1 MAMAMT
7 MTDEAE
13 LVMGADLSMELDDY
27 LLHPQQQHT
36 LRIVHAFMQNERKIE
51 HVCEE
56 MVPIDNGTLLQEKL
70 IWCIKKQQQRQ
81 REECK
86 MHFKL
91 RAMFLYNMDTKGDDI
106 QNFLHSSN
114 NYNNN
119 NNSNNCDFN
128 FLVPISAL
136 DDVSIKPSIP
146 MFAHLNALYILYEAS
161 NHNHVNHNNHNHSK
175 KKVVQIHAPSKRKYK
190 NTRRA

>member
-1 MAMAMT
+1 MAMT

-13 LVMGADLSMELDDY
+13 LVMGVDLSMELDDY
-27 LLHPQQQHT
+27 LLHPQQQHA
-36 LRIVHAFMQNERKIE
+36 LRIVHAFMQNDRKIE

-56 MVPIDNGTLLQEKL
+56 MVPIENGTLLQEKL

-81 REECK
+81 REECN

-106 QNFLHSSN
+106 QDFLHSS
-114 NYNNN
+114 

-161 NHNHVNHNNHNHSK
+161 NNHLNHNNHNNHNHSK
-175 KKVVQIHAPSKRKYK
+175 KKVIQINAARKRKHK

>member
-1 MAMAMT
+1 MTMT

-13 LVMGADLSMELDDY
+13 LVMGVDLSMELDDY

-36 LRIVHAFMQNERKIE
+36 LRIVHAFMQNDRKIE

-56 MVPIDNGTLLQEKL
+56 MVPIENGTLLQEKL

-81 REECK
+81 REECN

-106 QNFLHSSN
+106 QDFLHSSN
-114 NYNNN
+114 NC
-119 NNSNNCDFN
+119 NNCDFN

-136 DDVSIKPSIP
+136 DDVIIKPSIP

-161 NHNHVNHNNHNHSK
+161 KNHVNDNNHVNHLSHNHSK
-175 KKVVQIHAPSKRKYK
+175 KKVIQINPARKRKQK